1 MNTFYYYIMDYKS
14 FLRHNWVRVVLL
26 LLVFIAIIFLASILF
41 CSGLG
46 FTKRTWGLRSTYM
59 IAAVLWVFFTVRWL
73 CLKYDFA
80 GLWRGMMA
88 DIYGH
93 KEDFLLKTRRDYQEL
108 VSNYPLAIAEYESHC
123 WHQNPRPTQLEI
135 MESALAITEY
145 EWIERE
151 KKARQK
157 ISEKGKK

>member
-1 MNTFYYYIMDYKS
+1 MDIKT
-14 FLRHNWVRVVLL
+14 LLKHNWVKVVLL
-26 LLVFIAIIFLASILF
+26 LLVFTFIIILASLLF

-46 FTKRTWGLRSTYM
+46 FTKRTWFLRSVYM
-59 IAAVLWVFFTVRWL
+59 IIAVLWVFFTVRWL

-93 KEDFLLKTRRDYQEL
+93 EEDFLLKTRRDYQDL
-108 VSNYPLAIAEYESHC
+108 VSKYPLAIAEYESHC
-123 WHQNPRPTQLEI
+123 WHQKPRPTQMEI
-135 MESALAITEY
+135 MDSALAVDEY

>member
-1 MNTFYYYIMDYKS
+1 
-14 FLRHNWVRVVLL
+14 
-26 LLVFIAIIFLASILF
+26 
-41 CSGLG
+41 
-46 FTKRTWGLRSTYM
+46 
-59 IAAVLWVFFTVRWL
+59 
-73 CLKYDFA
+73 
-80 GLWRGMMA
+80 MA

-93 KEDFLLKTRRDYQEL
+93 KEDFLLKTRRDYQDL
-108 VSNYPLAIAEYESHC
+108 VSKYPLAIAEYESHC

-135 MESALAITEY
+135 MDSALAITEY

>member
-1 MNTFYYYIMDYKS
+1 MGYSSLLK
-14 FLRHNWVRVVLL
+14 RNWVRVVVL
-26 LLVFIAIIFLASILF
+26 LLVFTAIIILASILF

-46 FTKRTWGLRSTYM
+46 FTKRTWTLRSIYM
-59 IAAVLWVFFTVRWL
+59 LVAVLWVFFTVRWL

-80 GLWRGMMA
+80 GLWRGMMN

-93 KEDFLLKTRRDYQEL
+93 EEDFLLKTRRDYQDL

-123 WHQNPRPTQLEI
+123 WHQTPRPTQLEI
-135 MESALAITEY
+135 MDSALAIKEY

-151 KKARQK
+151 KRARQK
-157 ISEKGKK
+157 ISEKSKK